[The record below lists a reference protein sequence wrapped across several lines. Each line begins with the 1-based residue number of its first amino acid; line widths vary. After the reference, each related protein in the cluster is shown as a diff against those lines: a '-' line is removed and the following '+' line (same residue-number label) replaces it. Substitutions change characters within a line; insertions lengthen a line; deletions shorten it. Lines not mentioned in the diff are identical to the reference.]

1 LSAVGIVIETI
12 RNVTQFLPSNSLGQ
26 ESSILSITTITMK
39 LSNLIAIIA
48 LALPFA
54 SSATTS
60 PNPIEGPLSNVV
72 SIVNDYY
79 SLDKIFF
86 NDEEGAAIFVDFEV
100 IKDDI
105 VELNVMRD
113 SKLMMQ
119 DIVTDLPADA
129 IYEIN
134 LDVFRKGAYT
144 IEIVTKD
151 QIKIQKV
158 VFVE

>member
-1 LSAVGIVIETI
+1 
-12 RNVTQFLPSNSLGQ
+12 
-26 ESSILSITTITMK
+26 MK
-39 LSNLIAIIA
+39 LSKFIAIVA
-48 LALPFA
+48 LAMPFA
-54 SSATTS
+54 SSATTNI
-60 PNPIEGPLSNVV
+60 NPIVGPLSKVV

-86 NDEEGAAIFVDFEV
+86 NDEEGEAIFVDFEV

-105 VELNVMRD
+105 IELNVMRD

-119 DIVTDLPADA
+119 DIVTDLPGNA

-144 IEIVTKD
+144 IEIVTKE

-158 VFVE
+158 VFVD

>member
-1 LSAVGIVIETI
+1 
-12 RNVTQFLPSNSLGQ
+12 
-26 ESSILSITTITMK
+26 MK
-39 LSNLIAIIA
+39 LSKFIAIIA
-48 LALPFA
+48 LAMPFA
-54 SSATTS
+54 SSATTNTTI
-60 PNPIEGPLSNVV
+60 NPIEGPLSKVV

-86 NDEEGAAIFVDFEV
+86 NDEEGEAIFVDFEV

-105 VELNVMRD
+105 IELNVMRD

-119 DIVTDLPADA
+119 DIVTDLPANA

-144 IEIVTKD
+144 IEIVTKE

-158 VFVE
+158 VFVD